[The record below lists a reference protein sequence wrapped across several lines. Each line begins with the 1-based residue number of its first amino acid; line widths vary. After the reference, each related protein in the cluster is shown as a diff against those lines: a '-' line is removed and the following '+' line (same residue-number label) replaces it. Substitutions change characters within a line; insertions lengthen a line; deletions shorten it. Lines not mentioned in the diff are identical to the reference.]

1 MNSLQNVLENALNEG
16 VFNLEISSLDS
27 VSANA
32 IAAANFPN
40 QVLSLSNASI
50 AESQDQWPAGEDWV
64 DQYLGLNLIVVSGIG
79 VDLPFE
85 GLAVTIAFYVVDPT
99 QQDLEGAFEL
109 RASTDNTWL
118 LSDSFPPFQNSLVE
132 SFIFDNP
139 FPSLSLNTA
148 INSVSVGFQGVLRI
162 DAMTGGLSELFG
174 IQSLELLGTVT
185 LEEEG
190 AGLAAM
196 DIRSTDNPTFDFGA
210 IAEATGEVQLSFDV
224 GSNPAANI
232 GQTAK
237 PFLLLATE
245 ITFVAATGT
254 YTLPIS
260 VKVTNLGMRMRFYA
274 EISGLIQASID
285 QLSAFVGGVNLSN
298 IIPNNFQLD
307 QYISVAGLYLD
318 YDFNSNAV
326 ANISSIGVQ
335 VLNSS
340 PWTILTLESSE
351 ASMSIDQV
359 DLEFLVSNPLG
370 SPDASFTWSGSID
383 FFELASFE
391 ISGGNPVTYFTGAL
405 ANTIPLDPDDTDPL
419 AEYISGVDLRKV
431 VELFL
436 GSSNGVPSLLID
448 EFSYECDLESSFYE
462 LQLEIIED
470 WDLSPLPIYLDS
482 LSLQVTYDPED
493 NGLSGFIAGEITLI
507 GAIIQLK
514 AEYPGD
520 DGAWIFTGVT
530 EDGSS
535 LSVLDLIQ
543 QTQTLFGIEDDIIPE
558 FLTDMSITNL
568 GLTLNTQT
576 LDFTF
581 HAELDLTAW
590 ETDIV
595 MVVDIKIEKQS
606 DDTYRK
612 SFAGHLD
619 VAGVIF
625 DLAFSTDPTTSAFVA
640 VLSDDKTW
648 ETDLSILIGALFG
661 VNTNQNPIPEGLTF
675 MLKDA
680 VFGMII
686 EAPQQTGDPS
696 DIKFVFGLDIG
707 NNINLSNLPLVGRY
721 FSPDQTVAL
730 AYQFLVASEE
740 ISSAEVALL
749 NEIIPPNTITFPQN
763 RGSDPNSIPEGFVIS
778 TTMRFGDWQEQYS
791 LPIAI
796 NKDTGEIELT
806 TGQQEQAVS
815 TRDLDDSLVIEPM
828 YWNLQKN
835 FGPVYLGRIGV
846 LYQSDVNRLK
856 FLIDASLQ
864 TAGLTM
870 SVSGLSVSAPLTAS
884 PPYTDLIPTFGLDGM
899 GIEFSEGP
907 LELGGAFLHQ
917 LKELN
922 GVSFDEYSGV
932 VTIQFEELG
941 FSAMGSYAN
950 YNGDPS
956 LFIYMILGIPITI
969 QPYLIITGITGGFGY
984 NRSLIVPPL
993 NDILNFPLVS
1003 EVLGN
1008 STTATDPLDELVKL
1022 NNYTPLNVG
1031 EYWAAAGIKF
1041 TSFKLLDCFA
1051 LLMISLGKT
1060 VEIDLFGSATLM
1072 APPLAGDEA
1081 LAEIQIALDVSY
1093 GSEDDRIAVAAQLT
1107 DNSFI
1112 LSRKAKLTGGA
1123 AMYAWL
1129 GGEHEGDFVLT
1140 AGGYHPEFI
1149 VPSHYPAVPRIGLN
1163 WQYDSSL
1170 TIKGEL
1176 YFALLASSM
1185 MAGGQLQVSWKSSD
1199 IAIWFNTNAN
1209 LLMGWKPFYYD
1220 AKASVSVGASY
1231 TFSEFGLKKTL
1242 SYEVGADLHLF
1253 GPEFSG
1259 TMHIDLSIISFDI
1272 NFGQALPV
1280 TPPPITW
1287 EEFKSSFLPEEQWVA
1302 VTPTSGLVSQTTD
1315 GRFIINP
1322 GNFALDVSSVV
1333 PLTAI
1338 SVNQT
1343 GADETV
1349 THDNNTAFGVASM
1362 GLDSLNVTLSITVLQ
1377 DGSPLAEAQF
1387 KTRNTSKKL
1396 PVALWGTESSPSLNG
1411 DLFLENC
1418 ATGLKFIPLNPPV
1431 PGHTQEIPKSK
1442 LNFETRFGAAA
1453 FDLQSNLEVDQT
1465 DSESVETLIDET
1477 LLSNEV
1483 IESRSA
1489 VLVAAGCSPL
1499 INLSDDFTN
1508 QLLGSPTLINGY
1520 STN

>member
-1 MNSLQNVLENALNEG
+1 MIDLQSIIEEAFEGDGFSLTV
-16 VFNLEISSLDS
+16 SSLNS
-27 VSANA
+27 SAAEA
-32 IAAANFPN
+32 IANTNLPN
-40 QVLSLSNASI
+40 DTLRLNNACMST
-50 AESQDQWPAGEDWV
+50 QQGTCWPTGEDWPNDYIDV
-64 DQYLGLNLIVVSGIG
+64 IVVNGTG

-85 GLAVTIAFYVVDPT
+85 GLNVLVAFYVDPS
-99 QQDLEGAFEL
+99 DEEAGAFDL
-109 RASTDNTWL
+109 RANTYANWKL
-118 LSDSFPPFQNSLVE
+118 YDSFPPLESRLVQTLMFE
-132 SFIFDNP
+132 EP
-139 FPSLSLNTA
+139 FPVISLNTA
-148 INSVSVGFQGVLRI
+148 SGSVDIGFQGNLDI
-162 DAMTGGLSELFG
+162 AAMTGGLSALFG
-174 IQSLELLGTVT
+174 QETTVLPLQGTIT
-185 LEEEG
+185 LEEG
-190 AGLAAM
+190 GMGLAAM
-196 DIRSTDNPTFDFGA
+196 DIYSASP
-210 IAEATGEVQLSFDV
+210 IAFYLGSVTQASGEVRLSFDV
-224 GSNPAANI
+224 GSNPAENI
-232 GQTAK
+232 PQTAD
-237 PFLLLATE
+237 PFLEL
-245 ITFVAATGT
+245 ITDLIFEASTGS
-254 YTLPIS
+254 YHLPIS
-260 VKVTNLGMRMRFYA
+260 VKVVDLGAKMRFRA
-274 EISGLIQASID
+274 NVTDLIQASLD
-285 QLSAFVGGVNLSN
+285 QLNALVGGTDLSVL
-298 IIPNNFQLD
+298 IPSDFQLD
-307 QYISVAGLYLD
+307 QYLALTGLYVD
-318 YDFNSNAV
+318 YDAYSGATFN
-326 ANISSIGVQ
+326 IPSIGIEIT
-335 VLNSS
+335 NSS
-340 PWTILTLESSE
+340 PWTILMLQGSNAE
-351 ASMSIDQV
+351 MSLDQV
-359 DLEFLVSNPLG
+359 DLKFQVSNPFDN
-370 SPDASFTWSGSID
+370 PDPSFSWSGSID
-383 FFELASFE
+383 FFQLGRLVAH
-391 ISGGNPVTYFTGAL
+391 GGNPITSFYGYLENHVPAD
-405 ANTIPLDPDDTDPL
+405 PSDPDPWV
-419 AEYISGVDLRKV
+419 EYIPGVDVKEV
-431 VELFL
+431 IELFL
-436 GSSNGVPSLLID
+436 GSSYGVPPMQID
-448 EFSYECDLESSFYE
+448 EFNYACDLSSSYYN
-462 LQLEIIED
+462 LQLSIISNWYFD
-470 WDLSPLPIYLDS
+470 PLSIYLENLR
-482 LSLQVTYDPED
+482 LSVEYSTTD
-493 NGLSGFIAGEITLI
+493 GLKGCIY
-507 GAIIQLK
+507 GAFQLDGARLALM

-520 DGAWIFTGVT
+520 NGTWIFSGVSEAGT
-530 EDGSS
+530 S
-535 LSVLDLIQ
+535 LSILDLIQ

-595 MVVDIKIEKQS
+595 MVVDIKIEKQA

-640 VLSDDKTW
+640 ILSDDKTW

-763 RGSDPNSIPEGFVIS
+763 RGSDPNSIPEGFVIN
-778 TTMRFGDWQEQYS
+778 TTMRLGDWQEQYS

-796 NKDTGEIELT
+796 NQDTGEIELT
-806 TGQQEQAVS
+806 TGQQEQAVG
-815 TRDLDDSLVIEPM
+815 TRDLDNNLVIEPM

-993 NDILNFPLVS
+993 NEILNFPLVS

-1008 STTATDPLDELVKL
+1008 STTATDPLDELLKL
-1022 NNYTPLNVG
+1022 NNYTPPNVG

-1093 GSEDDRIAVAAQLT
+1093 RSEDDRIAVAAQLT

-1220 AKASVSVGASY
+1220 AKESVSVGASY

-1338 SVNQT
+1338 LVNQT
-1343 GADETV
+1343 GMEETV

-1442 LNFETRFGAAA
+1442 LNFETRFAAAA

-1483 IESRSA
+1483 IENRSA

-1508 QLLGSPTLINGY
+1508 QLLGSPALINGY